1 LARDAHIEL
10 SEVVD
15 LRQRRPIGRPVTY
28 PSRVSSALFVSQGP
42 FGEGAAEKVKALE
55 AEGLEHV
62 MRGGA
67 PVKLYLD
74 VTPSFGV
81 SVDEAL
87 TSVPAVLESHRDT
100 LRLLKDI
107 FPGSRWGL
115 NISFEMHDGVF
126 AKGLRLDARI
136 LGALIEHDL
145 DIDFMIWK

>member
-1 LARDAHIEL
+1 MAQDAHVEL
-10 SEVVD
+10 TEVID
-15 LRQRRPIGRPVTY
+15 LRLRRTGGRPGTY

-42 FGEGAAEKVKALE
+42 FGADAAAKVKALE

-87 TSVPAVLESHRDT
+87 SCVPEVLDAHGDT
-100 LRLLKDI
+100 LQLLKTI

-115 NISFEMHDGVF
+115 NISFEMHEGVF
-126 AKGLRLDARI
+126 AKGLH
-136 LGALIEHDL
+136 LGASTLRSLNEHGLDL
-145 DIDFMIWK
+145 DFMIWK